1 MPNMLGYLIIFSIPL
16 ESLGEIVFPG
26 EELLTFLSS
35 LLLLSISLYRYF
47 KRKEI
52 SYAMWSIAA
61 LAFLII
67 SAALALLKLDA
78 LSLPITPYIGA
89 LYPAFMA
96 AGILGK
102 DHWREYVIFIILM
115 LFLMA
120 MGQLF
125 YKPVFTGAEVALHS
139 ISGLII
145 IFLPLIMVVRKRAPP
160 AASLIGLGGLL
171 ISIGGLALA
180 ALMTQKPI
188 LPIETVIF
196 LLHPLLFLSAFLIA
210 AGIYLYGRS

>member
-1 MPNMLGYLIIFSIPL
+1 
-16 ESLGEIVFPG
+16 
-26 EELLTFLSS
+26 
-35 LLLLSISLYRYF
+35 
-47 KRKEI
+47 
-52 SYAMWSIAA
+52 
-61 LAFLII
+61 
-67 SAALALLKLDA
+67 LALFKLDA

-145 IFLPLIMVVRKRAPP
+145 IFLPFIMVVKKRAPP

-196 LLHPLLFLSAFLIA
+196 LLIPCYSSPHS
-210 AGIYLYGRS
+210 

>member
-1 MPNMLGYLIIFSIPL
+1 MSNMLGYLIIFSIPL

-61 LAFLII
+61 LSFLII

-102 DHWREYVIFIILM
+102 DHWRGICYLHNINAVSH
-115 LFLMA
+115 
-120 MGQLF
+120 GN
-125 YKPVFTGAEVALHS
+125 GSAL
-139 ISGLII
+139 L
-145 IFLPLIMVVRKRAPP
+145 
-160 AASLIGLGGLL
+160 
-171 ISIGGLALA
+171 
-180 ALMTQKPI
+180 
-188 LPIETVIF
+188 
-196 LLHPLLFLSAFLIA
+196 
-210 AGIYLYGRS
+210 